1 MQISHPGD
9 IIENKYLKS
18 PVRLQKEIVNYS
30 TKNYTMKPILF
41 VFAMTCM
48 AVTCYSQTT
57 VKQYTI
63 EQFYKT
69 IAFGGGNFNKAEN
82 KIIVHDNSS
91 GIFNV
96 HEIDLATKEKKQLT
110 NSEKES
116 YFAIDYIPGTSD
128 FLYSADKGG
137 NENTHIYLQKADGSV
152 TDLTPGVKEKADFFT
167 WNHAKTAFYYTSNVR
182 DSRFFDLY
190 KMSPID
196 WKPVLLYQNE
206 KGFDVASIS
215 PDENWLVLT
224 KSITSDKNEMY
235 LLNRKT
241 NELKKLS
248 AETEA
253 TYSPQSFEL
262 DNSAFYYTT
271 NEGNEFTYLAKY
283 EIATGKQQKVF
294 SDKWDVMYMYTSENG
309 KYRVIGVN
317 EDGRNKILMYDHKSG
332 KQLAFPTIKDGYVQG
347 VSISPTEKNMIVYV
361 ISDRSPVNLY
371 SFNFASKKL
380 DKLTNSLNPEIDP
393 NDLVDAEVVRFKSFD
408 ELQIPAI
415 FYKPKNATAGNTV
428 PALVWVHGGPG
439 GQSTAG
445 YSQSIQYFV
454 NHGYAILAV
463 NNRGSSGYGKTY
475 YKMDNRNHGDKDL
488 KDCVWGKKWLAQ
500 QTYINPARIGIYG
513 GSYGGFMSLAGII
526 QYPDEFKVGVDLFGV
541 TNWLRTL
548 QSIPPYWESYR
559 KALYDEMGDP
569 ATDSVRLRS
578 ISPLFNTDKIKTPL
592 LVLQGSNDPRVLQ
605 VESDEIVA
613 GAKKN
618 GTPVEYVLFP
628 DEGHGFR
635 KKENQMKAARVTLL
649 FLNKYLIGNG
659 DSAEAKKSF

>member
-1 MQISHPGD
+1 MA
-9 IIENKYLKS
+9 LKLK
-18 PVRLQKEIVNYS
+18 P
-30 TKNYTMKPILF
+30 MKPILSA
-41 VFAMTCM
+41 FALILV
-48 AVTCYSQTT
+48 AFISYSQTA

-82 KIIVHDNSS
+82 KLLVHDNSS

-96 HEIDLATKEKKQLT
+96 YEIDLATKEKKQLT
-110 NSEKES
+110 NSVKES
-116 YFAIDYIPGTSD
+116 YFAIGYIPGSND
-128 FLYSADKGG
+128 FMYSADKGG
-137 NENTHIYLQKADGSV
+137 NENSHIYLQKADGAV
-152 TDLTPGVKEKADFFT
+152 TDLTPGAKEKAGFFS
-167 WNHAKTAFYYTSNVR
+167 WNQPKTAFYYTSNTR
-182 DSRFFDLY
+182 DARFFDLY
-190 KMSPID
+190 KMSPGD
-196 WKPVLLYQNE
+196 WKPSLVYQNE
-206 KGFDVASIS
+206 KGLDVASIS

-224 KSITSDKNEMY
+224 KTITTDKNEMY
-235 LLNRKT
+235 LFNRT
-241 NELKKLS
+241 TSELKKLS
-248 AETEA
+248 AEAEA
-253 TYSPQSFEL
+253 TYAPQSFEL
-262 DNSAFYYTT
+262 DNSAFYFTT
-271 NEGNEFTYLAKY
+271 NEGSEFTYLAKY
-283 EIATGKQQKVF
+283 DIATGKQQKIF
-294 SDKWDVMYMYTSENG
+294 SDKWDVVYMYTSKNE
-309 KYRVIGVN
+309 KYRVVGVN
-317 EDGRNKILMYDHKSG
+317 EDGRNKILLYDHKSG
-332 KQLAFPTIKDGYVQG
+332 KQLAFPAIKDGYVQS

-361 ISDRSPVNLY
+361 ASDRSPINLY
-371 SFNFASKKL
+371 SFNFDSKKL
-380 DKLTNSLNPEIDP
+380 DKLTNSLNPEINP
-393 NDLVDAEVVRFKSFD
+393 NDLVDAEIVRFKSFD
-408 ELQIPAI
+408 GLQIPAI
-415 FYKPKNATAGNTV
+415 FYKPKNASAGNKV

-445 YSQSIQYFV
+445 YSQAIQYFV

-463 NNRGSSGYGKTY
+463 NNRGSSGYGKTF

-500 QTYINPARIGIYG
+500 QAYINPTNIGIYG

-526 QYPDEFKVGVDLFGV
+526 QYPAEFKVGVDLFGV

-548 QSIPPYWESYR
+548 QSIPAYWESFR
-559 KALYDEMGDP
+559 KALYDELGDP

-635 KKENQMKAARVTLL
+635 KKENQMKAARVTLE
-649 FLNKYLIGNG
+649 FLDKYLSGASN
-659 DSAEAKKSF
+659 

>member
-1 MQISHPGD
+1 
-9 IIENKYLKS
+9 
-18 PVRLQKEIVNYS
+18 
-30 TKNYTMKPILF
+30 MKPILST
-41 VFAMTCM
+41 VFALVFFTLIS
-48 AVTCYSQTT
+48 YSQTA

-69 IAFGGGNFNKAEN
+69 VAFGGGDFSKQED
-82 KIIVHDNSS
+82 KILVHDNSS

-96 HEIDLATKEKKQLT
+96 YEIDLATKEKKQLT
-110 NSEKES
+110 QSVKES
-116 YFAIDYIPGTSD
+116 YFEIDYVPGTND

-137 NENTHIYLQKADGSV
+137 NENNHIYLQKADGAV
-152 TDLTPGVKEKADFFT
+152 TDLTPGEKEKAGFFG
-167 WNHAKTAFYYTSNVR
+167 WNRQRTAFYYTSNLR
-182 DSRFFDLY
+182 DPKFFDVY
-190 KMSPID
+190 KMNISD
-196 WKPVLLYQNE
+196 WKPSLLYQNE
-206 KGFDVASIS
+206 KGLDVASIS
-215 PDENWLVLT
+215 PDENWLALT
-224 KSITSDKNEMY
+224 KSITTDKNEMY
-235 LLNRKT
+235 LLDRKT
-241 NELKKLS
+241 NDLKKLS

-253 TYSPQSFEL
+253 TYGPQSFEL

-271 NEGNEFTYLAKY
+271 NEGSEYTYVAKY
-283 EIATGKQQKVF
+283 DLASGRQQKVF
-294 SDKWDVMYMYTSENG
+294 SDKWDVMYMGISQNG

-317 EDGRNKILMYDHKSG
+317 EDGRNKILLYDHKTG
-332 KQLAFPTIKDGYVQG
+332 KPLPFPTIKEGYVQG
-347 VSISPTEKNMIVYV
+347 VGISPSEKNMIVYV
-361 ISDRSPVNLY
+361 ISDRSPINLY
-371 SFNFASKKL
+371 SFNFASQKL
-380 DKLTNSLNPEIDP
+380 DKLTNSLNPEINS

-408 ELQIPAI
+408 GLQIPAI
-415 FYKPKNATAGNTV
+415 FYKPKNAAAGNKV

-463 NNRGSSGYGKTY
+463 NNRGSSGYGKSF

-500 QTYINPARIGIYG
+500 QAYIDPAKIGIYG

-548 QSIPPYWESYR
+548 QSIPSYWESFR
-559 KALYDEMGDP
+559 KALYEEMGDP
-569 ATDSVRLRS
+569 ATDSVRLYS
-578 ISPLFNTDKIKTPL
+578 ISPLYNTDKIKTPL

-635 KKENQMKAARVTLL
+635 KKENQMKAAKITLE
-649 FLNKYLIGNG
+649 FLDKYLSGSA
-659 DSAEAKKSF
+659 DSAAGK

>member
-1 MQISHPGD
+1 
-9 IIENKYLKS
+9 
-18 PVRLQKEIVNYS
+18 
-30 TKNYTMKPILF
+30 MKPLLLTVSALF
-41 VFAMTCM
+41 ALLSLT
-48 AVTCYSQTT
+48 YSQKA

-63 EQFYKT
+63 EQFFKT
-69 IAFGGGNFNKAEN
+69 VAFGGGDFNKEEN
-82 KIIVHDNSS
+82 KILVHDNST

-96 HEIDLATKEKKQLT
+96 YEIDLATKEKKQLT
-110 NSEKES
+110 NSVKES
-116 YFAIDYIPGTSD
+116 YFAIDYIPGSNN

-137 NENTHIYLQKADGSV
+137 NENSHIYLQSSDGTV
-152 TDLTPGVKEKADFFT
+152 TDLTPGEKEKSSFFG
-167 WNHAKTAFYYTSNVR
+167 WNRPKTSFYYTSNIR
-182 DSRFFDLY
+182 DPKFFDVY
-190 KMSPID
+190 KMNISD
-196 WKPVLLYQNE
+196 WKPSLLYQNE
-206 KGFDVASIS
+206 QGLNVNSIS
-215 PDENWLVLT
+215 PDENWLLLT
-224 KSITSDKNEMY
+224 KSITTDKNEMF
-235 LLNRKT
+235 LQNRKT
-241 NELKKLS
+241 NELKKIS
-248 AETEA
+248 GETEA
-253 TYSPQSFEL
+253 TYSPASFEL

-271 NEGNEFTYLAKY
+271 NEGGEFTYLVKY
-283 EIATGKQQKVF
+283 DIASGKQQKIF
-294 SDKWDVMYMYTSENG
+294 SDKWDVSYMYTSENG

-317 EDGRNKILMYDHKSG
+317 EDGRNKVLLFDHKTG
-332 KQLAFPTIKDGYVQG
+332 KPLSFPKLKEGYVQG
-347 VSISPTEKNMIVYV
+347 VGISPTEKNMIVYV
-361 ISDRSPVNLY
+361 ISDRSPINLY
-371 SFNFASKKL
+371 SFNFVTQKF

-408 ELQIPAI
+408 GLQIPAI
-415 FYKPKNATAGNTV
+415 FYKPKNAAAGNKV

-463 NNRGSSGYGKTY
+463 NNRGSSGYGKSF

-500 QTYINPARIGIYG
+500 QTYIDPAKIGIYG

-526 QYPDEFKVGVDLFGV
+526 QYPNEFKVGVDLFGV

-548 QSIPPYWESYR
+548 QSIPSYWESFR

-635 KKENQMKAARVTLL
+635 KKENQMKAAKVTLE
-649 FLNKYLIGNG
+649 FLDKHLSSQG
-659 DSAEAKKSF
+659 SATEGKKSF

>member
-1 MQISHPGD
+1 
-9 IIENKYLKS
+9 
-18 PVRLQKEIVNYS
+18 
-30 TKNYTMKPILF
+30 MKPLLLTVSALLGLISI
-41 VFAMTCM
+41 TW
-48 AVTCYSQTT
+48 SQKA

-69 IAFGGGNFNKAEN
+69 VAFGGGDFNNQEN
-82 KIIVHDNSS
+82 KVLLHDNST

-96 HEIDLATKEKKQLT
+96 YEIDLATKEKKPLT
-110 NSEKES
+110 NSGKES
-116 YFAIDYIPGTSD
+116 YFAIDYIPGSNS
-128 FLYSADKGG
+128 FMYSADKGG
-137 NENTHIYLQKADGSV
+137 NENSHIYLQNADGSA
-152 TDLTPGVKEKADFFT
+152 TDLTPGEKEKASFVG
-167 WNHAKTAFYYTSNVR
+167 WNRPRTAFYYSSNLR
-182 DSRFFDLY
+182 DPKFFDIY
-190 KMSPID
+190 KMELSN
-196 WKPVLLYQNE
+196 WKPSLLYQNE
-206 KGFDVASIS
+206 TGMDVSSIS
-215 PDENWLVLT
+215 PDENWLLLT

-235 LLNRKT
+235 LFNRKT
-241 NELKKLS
+241 NELKKIS
-248 AETEA
+248 GETEA
-253 TYSPQSFEL
+253 TYGPQNFEL
-262 DNSAFYYTT
+262 DNSAFYYGT
-271 NEGNEFTYLAKY
+271 NDGSEFTYLVKY
-283 EIATGKQQKVF
+283 DIASGKKQKIF
-294 SDKWDVMYMYTSENG
+294 SDKWDVNYMYTSENG

-317 EDGRNKILMYDHKSG
+317 ADGRNKVLLFDHKTG
-332 KQLAFPTIKDGYVQG
+332 KPLPFPKLQEGYVQG

-361 ISDRSPVNLY
+361 VSDRSPVNLY
-371 SFNFASKKL
+371 SFNFASQKF
-380 DKLTNSLNPEIDP
+380 DKLTNSLNPEIDAA
-393 NDLVDAEVVRFKSFD
+393 DLVDAEVVRFKSFD
-408 ELQIPAI
+408 GLQIPAI
-415 FYKPKNATAGNTV
+415 FYKPKNASATTKV

-439 GQSTAG
+439 GQSVAG

-463 NNRGSSGYGKTY
+463 NNRGSSGYGKSF

-500 QTYINPARIGIYG
+500 QSYIDPAKIGIYG

-526 QYPDEFKVGVDLFGV
+526 QYPNEFKVGVDLFGV

-548 QSIPPYWESYR
+548 KSIPPYWESFR

-635 KKENQMKAARVTLL
+635 KKENQMKAAKVTLE
-649 FLNKYLIGNG
+649 FLDKYLQ
-659 DSAEAKKSF
+659 

>member
-1 MQISHPGD
+1 
-9 IIENKYLKS
+9 
-18 PVRLQKEIVNYS
+18 
-30 TKNYTMKPILF
+30 MKPILLTF
-41 VFAMTCM
+41 SVLLSCIFIS
-48 AVTCYSQTT
+48 YSQTA

-69 IAFGGGNFNKAEN
+69 VAFGGGDFNNQEN
-82 KIIVHDNSS
+82 KILVHDNST

-96 HEIDLATKEKKQLT
+96 YEIDLATKEKKSLT
-110 NSEKES
+110 QSEKES
-116 YFAIDYIPGTSD
+116 YYEIGYVPGTND

-137 NENTHIYLQKADGSV
+137 NENSHIYLQKAAGSV
-152 TDLTPGVKEKADFFT
+152 TDLTPGEKEKAGFFG
-167 WNHAKTAFYYTSNVR
+167 WNRPRTAFYYTSNLR
-182 DSRFFDLY
+182 DPKFFDVY
-190 KMSPID
+190 KMNTSD
-196 WKPVLLYQNE
+196 WKPTLIYQNE
-206 KGFDVASIS
+206 KGLDVASIS

-224 KSITSDKNEMY
+224 KTITTDKGEMY

-241 NELKKLS
+241 NEIKKLS
-248 AETEA
+248 AEVEA

-262 DNSAFYYTT
+262 DNSAFYYITT
-271 NEGNEFTYLAKY
+271 EGSEFAYVVKY
-283 EIATGKQQKVF
+283 DLATGKQQKIF
-294 SDKWDVMYMYTSENG
+294 ADKWDVMYMYTSNNG

-317 EDGRNKILMYDHKSG
+317 EDGRNKILLFDHKTG
-332 KQLAFPTIKDGYVQG
+332 KPLSFPKLTEGYVQG
-347 VSISPTEKNMIVYV
+347 VSISPTEKNMVVYV
-361 ISDRSPVNLY
+361 MSDRSPVNLY
-371 SFNFASKKL
+371 SYNFASQKL
-380 DKLTNSLNPEIDP
+380 EKLTNSLNPEIDA
-393 NDLVDAEVVRFKSFD
+393 NDLVDAQVVRFKSFD
-408 ELQIPAI
+408 GLQIPAI
-415 FYKPKNATAGNTV
+415 FYKPKNASAGSKV

-463 NNRGSSGYGKTY
+463 NNRGSSGYGKSY

-500 QTYINPARIGIYG
+500 QSFIEPTKIGIYG
-513 GSYGGFMSLAGII
+513 GSYGGFMSLSGII
-526 QYPDEFKVGVDLFGV
+526 QYPNEFKVGVDLFGV

-548 QSIPPYWESYR
+548 KSIPAYWESFR
-559 KALYDEMGDP
+559 QALYEELGDP

-605 VESDEIVA
+605 AESDEIVA

-635 KKENQMKAARVTLL
+635 KKENQMKAARVTLE
-649 FLNKYLIGNG
+649 FLDKYLSGPG
-659 DSAEAKKSF
+659 YAADGKKSF